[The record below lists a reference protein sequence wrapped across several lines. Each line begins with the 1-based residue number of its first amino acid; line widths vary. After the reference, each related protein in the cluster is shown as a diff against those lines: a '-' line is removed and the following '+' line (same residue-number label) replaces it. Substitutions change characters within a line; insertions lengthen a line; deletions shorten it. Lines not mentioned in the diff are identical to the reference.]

1 MWRSKDWGPRL
12 FLGFS
17 LWSQLG
23 VKSRSLTSSPQYHS
37 CSLLSSLISQP
48 PRHHSDCDY
57 EKLDFYTTALFLAT
71 SISAWVSQAYPLH
84 SEFLCSSAFQNNQ
97 YLWFSMFSVEG
108 MSVYPSQ
115 RDKGQQLPKVE
126 RQIVPGSGWS
136 ALDSILL
143 DLELMW
149 WEGC

>member
-1 MWRSKDWGPRL
+1 VITAGSEIQIFDFQPTISFL
-12 FLGFS
+12 FLA
-17 LWSQLG
+17 QLPDF
-23 VKSRSLTSSPQYHS
+23 TA
-37 CSLLSSLISQP
+37 

-97 YLWFSMFSVEG
+97 HLWFSMFLVEG

-126 RQIVPGSGWS
+126 RQIVPGSG
-136 ALDSILL
+136 
-143 DLELMW
+143 
-149 WEGC
+149 